1 MYDRDWVHYHSI
13 FCQGRVRYK
22 KKAFKGL
29 NEWSD
34 ANIQLQ
40 NFISTQKSPL
50 LFRKTVSQQSFN
62 RNVVLHIFFWIINV
76 ILWAVINQFQ
86 NC

>member
-1 MYDRDWVHYHSI
+1 MNDRDWVHYHSS
-13 FCQGRVRYK
+13 FCQGRVR
-22 KKAFKGL
+22 
-29 NEWSD
+29 

-40 NFISTQKSPL
+40 NFIPTQKSPL

-76 ILWAVINQFQ
+76 ILWAAIIYNL
-86 NC
+86 